1 VSVQKPS
8 LPAIPWAG
16 TDAPVRIGDRVFV
29 VSGLG
34 TAGGSISQGFV
45 AGVSAEGI
53 QHDSP
58 VGAQFQGGPLVDSDG
73 NVLGV
78 ASRSY
83 SPLGFNPQA
92 VFFGVPIR
100 SSCSQVIRCPD
111 GQAQPG

>member
-1 VSVQKPS
+1 
-8 LPAIPWAG
+8 
-16 TDAPVRIGDRVFV
+16 V

-34 TAGGSISQGFV
+34 GAGGAISQGFV

-58 VGAQFQGGPLVDSDG
+58 VGAAFQGGPLLNSNG
-73 NVLGV
+73 QVLAV

-83 SPLGFNPQA
+83 APLGFSPEA

-100 SSCSQVIRCPD
+100 SSCAKVIKCPD
-111 GQAQPG
+111 GQTQPG